1 MSKKYIPEQIELDFV
16 YPNNDVSIY
25 DVDNIIH
32 PINNNIVTGVVSGIT
47 QSGVQSVTGI
57 TFSCTFTWNRN
68 GAEVFVRDDG
78 NMPVLTVHMM
88 SPQATYTNPWRMV
101 GFQNLSYATYSGASS
116 YTTTRTFTAL
126 QDEMGNLTTGGFTDG
141 IYKLQFRF
149 IGHDAVTTFCD
160 DLIITGI
167 TEPTPTPTQTRTP
180 TPTPTFTP
188 TPTVTPPL
196 LFSGATLNVTD
207 TGWIKYSTATEQKY
221 VFIGSTGTYTITD
234 CASCSSILVGIPFAD
249 LAAFTIIDCGD
260 PCVGPPPPTSTP
272 TPTPTQGYN
281 YYVIWKYQCG
291 DPCNLYQTGLVA
303 RSLTPLNN
311 GWYYNSSNDGFVY
324 QVQTE
329 ITPPPAMYDIDL
341 SLAFGDSNCQ
351 DACNFTTPTPTPTPT
366 PNITN
371 TPTPSVTPT
380 STPTQTPT
388 PTGCTVT
395 LNWSFVETSTNGEMV
410 LYVNG
415 NVVENRFNTSSG
427 SYSVNVGDTINCEVI
442 ANDCSGGT
450 DKANVYAIGIVS
462 DAACA
467 TGTASIFTSVYTVTS
482 GDCGNTLT
490 LQMSASCETACI

>member
-32 PINNNIVTGVVSGIT
+32 PINSNIVSGVVSGIT
-47 QSGVQSVTGI
+47 QSGVQSSTGI

-68 GAEVFVRDDG
+68 NAEVFVRDDG

-88 SPQATYTNPWRMV
+88 SPQATYTNPWRMI

-167 TEPTPTPTQTRTP
+167 TEPTPTPTVTRTP
-180 TPTPTFTP
+180 TATPTFTP

-196 LFSGATLNVTD
+196 YFSGATLNVTD
-207 TGWIKYSTATEQKY
+207 TGWIRYSTETEQKY
-221 VFIGSTGTYTITD
+221 VYIGSTGTYTITD
-234 CASCSSILVGIPFAD
+234 CVSCSSIVVGIPFAD
-249 LAAFTIIDCGD
+249 LAAFTIIQCGN
-260 PCVGPPPPTSTP
+260 PCFGPPPTSTP

-380 STPTQTPT
+380 RTPTQTPT

-450 DKANVYAIGIVS
+450 DKANVYAIGIIT

-467 TGTASIFTSVYTVTS
+467 TGNTSMFTSVYTVTS

-490 LQMSASCETACI
+490 LQMAASCDSACI